1 MDKKILLK
9 GDGGNQHTLYGKFEV
24 SDETE
29 ITVTEESVLK
39 HEEPSGEFAE
49 HNTLSVQEGEWHLG
63 LQVEYNPFS
72 GKIMRQID

>member
-1 MDKKILLK
+1 MNKKILLK
-9 GDGGNQHTLYGKFEV
+9 GDGGNQHTLYGNFEV

-29 ITVTEESVLK
+29 ITVTKESLLK
-39 HEEPSGEFAE
+39 HEEPSGNFGE

-63 LQVEYNPFS
+63 QQVEYNPFS